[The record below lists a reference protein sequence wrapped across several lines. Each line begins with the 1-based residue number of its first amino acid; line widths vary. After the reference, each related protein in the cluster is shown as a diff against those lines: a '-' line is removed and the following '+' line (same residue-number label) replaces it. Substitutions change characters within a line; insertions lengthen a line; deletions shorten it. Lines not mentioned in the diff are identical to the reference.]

1 MTRRTFLRRGA
12 AAGAA
17 ISTVRWIPAAAAA
30 LDGSGAVTLGPGNP
44 LVALPS
50 AVFGGELQYFRMSP
64 SAIPARLALCRE
76 AAFTVVQTYVPW
88 NVHEFIPGQLD
99 FEGKTEPVLPDDHL
113 DEYQDQAPDDELQS
127 GGVRGRAGL
136 LCNTDLFGFLTQ
148 CRKLGLAVIL
158 RPGPFIS
165 DEWRNG

>member
-12 AAGAA
+12 AVGAA
-17 ISTVRWIPAAAAA
+17 ISTVRWIPATA
-30 LDGSGAVTLGPGNP
+30 LDGSGAVTLGPANR

-88 NVHEFIPGQLD
+88 NVHELIARTGCDQVHASLREPRPDSSLD
-99 FEGKTEPVLPDDHL
+99 VRPNLPLARRMCSAPSAAFFSSISPAANQPV
-113 DEYQDQAPDDELQS
+113 S
-127 GGVRGRAGL
+127 SWVRWA
-136 LCNTDLFGFLTQ
+136 
-148 CRKLGLAVIL
+148 
-158 RPGPFIS
+158 
-165 DEWRNG
+165 